1 MGITLFAPQVSATML
16 VFGKHTDNTCTIRG
30 DWRYIKQIDES
41 IGEVFPEINNRDSF
55 SLVDIRKSPT
65 EVLDLLVR
73 YNYKVTAANTIGHD
87 TLWTLQKRREELKN

>member
-41 IGEVFPEINNRDSF
+41 IGEVRARIAIPNCNREFTEIR
-55 SLVDIRKSPT
+55 T
-65 EVLDLLVR
+65 EVIHKT
-73 YNYKVTAANTIGHD
+73 Y
-87 TLWTLQKRREELKN
+87 